1 MNNLDTAGAYAIY
14 LRKSRKDDYS
24 EDIAEVLAR
33 HNTTLKTLAENMNIH
48 VVKTYQEVVS
58 GESISNRP
66 EVQNLLRD
74 VEQGLYA
81 GVLVMEVERLARGDA
96 IDQGIIQRTF
106 FVTGTKIITPMKI
119 YDPLNEFDE
128 EYFEYGLY
136 RSRSEYKTIRRR
148 INAGRIHSVKEGK
161 WIASTAPYGFE
172 RKKLEKQRGYTL
184 VEIPD
189 EAKIVKLIFQLY
201 TEGREGEIFGAG
213 KISNY
218 LDSLGAQPRIS
229 SHWSPATIRDML
241 KNPAYAGKVTWG
253 REKDVKFVQHGNIV
267 TKRIKQED
275 YLLYDATW
283 DGIISYEEFEKAQKI
298 MKSHVKPSVKRTD
311 ELMNP
316 LSGIVYC
323 EKCGRLMTRLGPN
336 KKNRYSTLRCM
347 NRQCDNISA
356 PISAIE
362 EEIITFLRKWMDQEK
377 VSFDEQTIQEEPEN
391 IQIVERQISIH
402 KKELSE
408 LKQQLDK
415 TYELLERGLYS
426 EEIFLQRNKAITTS
440 IQKEE
445 SKIEE
450 FEQTLEI
457 LLSSQRRR
465 SVWIPKTIELLD
477 AYTTTDTPEFRNNLL
492 HQLVD
497 KVTYL
502 KTERNH
508 RGTVDAHNFQLKII
522 PKVQQVSESD
532 T

>member
-1 MNNLDTAGAYAIY
+1 MNNLDPTGAYAIY
-14 LRKSRKDDYS
+14 LRKSRKDDYN

-33 HNTTLKTLAENMNIH
+33 HKTTLTALAKNMNLHI
-48 VVKTYQEVVS
+48 VKIYQEVVS
-58 GESISNRP
+58 GETISNRP

-184 VEIPD
+184 VEVPD

-201 TEGREGEIFGAG
+201 IEGKHGEIFGSG

-218 LDSLGAQPRIS
+218 LDSLGIRPRMS
-229 SHWSPATIRDML
+229 ENWSPATIRDML
-241 KNPAYAGKVTWG
+241 KNPAYAGKVAWG
-253 REKDVKFVQHGNIV
+253 REKEAKFVQNGNIV
-267 TKRIKQED
+267 TKRIKQDD
-275 YLLYDATW
+275 YLLYDAVW
-283 DGIISYEEFEKAQKI
+283 DGIISYEDFEKAQEI
-298 MKSHVKPSVKRTD
+298 MRSHVKPCIRKAD

-323 EKCGRLMTRLGPN
+323 EKCGRLMTRLGQN
-336 KKNRYSTLRCM
+336 SKNRYSTLRCM
-347 NRQCDNISA
+347 NKQCDNISA

-362 EEIITFLRKWMDQEK
+362 EEIITFLREWLDQEK
-377 VSFDEQTIQEEPEN
+377 VAFDEQAIQEEPEN
-391 IQIVERQISIH
+391 IQIVEKQILNH

-426 EEIFLQRNKAITTS
+426 EEIFLQRNKSITAS

-457 LLSSQRRR
+457 LLANQRKR
-465 SVWIPKTIELLD
+465 SVWIPKTIQLLD

-492 HQLVD
+492 RQLVE

-508 RGTVDAHNFQLKII
+508 RGTIDIHNFQLKIT
-522 PKVQQVSESD
+522 PKIQQVSESD